1 MADMRTEDC
10 QRHNGPNSWM
20 FLLLVHC
27 YADSPRS
34 SFLKEETVHL
44 IIFYRKL
51 VCFHLFLFHRLTGR
65 RATIHPWWRLP
76 SSIKPLGL
84 TLFIMMMMVII
95 IIIII
100 IVSLLLL
107 SSLLSIEP
115 PRLILDDEG
124 KWFESIMMI
133 MNIIVISHHRNYHHH
148 HHSHLVETISTQS
161 ECDLFGK
168 YHHCYL
174 YPWNRFHQIRILLLS
189 QATQPDETFRR
200 FESEEN
206 DPTYLDK
213 KTNIGKSAKLKKITS
228 NVIKW
233 DGHCQG

>member
-1 MADMRTEDC
+1 MTIWWQIWGQKIAKGTTDPIVEC
-10 QRHNGPNSWM
+10 
-20 FLLLVHC
+20 FFLVHC

-124 KWFESIMMI
+124 KWFESIMII
-133 MNIIVISHHRNYHHH
+133 MNIIVIRHHRNYHHH
-148 HHSHLVETISTQS
+148 HHHSRLAETISTQS

-168 YHHCYL
+168 YHHCHH
-174 YPWNRFHQIRILLLS
+174 YPMILFS
-189 QATQPDETFRR
+189 
-200 FESEEN
+200 
-206 DPTYLDK
+206 
-213 KTNIGKSAKLKKITS
+213 S
-228 NVIKW
+228 NKDVKPSYTTRW
-233 DGHCQG
+233 DL